1 MKALFLT
8 LFLTPLI
15 FQFEQVQ
22 ADFGRIEHETRI
34 GDRNRVEKDRRLVL
48 DNDR

>member
-8 LFLTPLI
+8 LCLTPLI
-15 FQFEQVQ
+15 FQVQQVQ
-22 ADFGRIEHETRI
+22 ADFRIEHETRI
-34 GDRNRVEKDRRLVL
+34 GERNHVDKGRRLVL